1 MNYKFL
7 AKYGQSLAFGTGAL
21 LIVIFFLIVLI
32 SGQDGAL
39 NFIIWSGLG
48 LLVVTLIVLFGYS
61 VYHVIIDPKGSAK
74 GLIGMGAMLVL
85 FIILYL
91 SSSPETTG
99 KLGTLHETFSIS
111 DNLSRAISG
120 GIKSTLIL
128 AILGIGA
135 FLYSEVRNLFK

>member
-21 LIVIFFLIVLI
+21 LIVLFFLIVLI
-32 SGQDGAL
+32 SGQDTAL

-61 VYHVIIDPKGSAK
+61 IYHVLIDPKGSAK

-85 FIILYL
+85 FLILYFT
-91 SSSPETTG
+91 STPETTG

-111 DNLSRAISG
+111 DNLSRVISG

-128 AILGIGA
+128 AALGIGA